1 MIYGNRM
8 TSTAR
13 PLRFGLVGTGHWARI
28 AHAPALASTP
38 GVELAAVWGRNPE
51 AAAALAAQHGAT
63 AHADLGTLL
72 DHVDALAFAVPPDVQ
87 ATIARRAAAA
97 GKHLLLEKP
106 IAIDPA
112 LAGALMQ
119 EAEQAGVATLV
130 FFTSRYQHDVRAWL
144 ADVTPRGPW
153 TGGQATWLGSA
164 LETASPFNTP
174 WRRESGAL
182 WDLGPHVVSL
192 LWAAVGPVTAVTAD
206 AGLADV
212 SHLVLHHD
220 SGATSALT
228 VSLSAPEGAEVQDL
242 FVWGQPG
249 RSVAPA
255 EAEDPV
261 IPLRT
266 ALAELAAMVRSGQA
280 SHPCDVRFGYAV
292 GRILADA
299 QHQLDAARADGRGR
313 RRP

>member
-1 MIYGNRM
+1 M
-8 TSTAR
+8 TSTPR
-13 PLRFGLVGTGHWARI
+13 PLRFGLVGTGHWAQI

-38 GVELAAVWGRNPE
+38 GIELAAVWGRNPE

-63 AHADLGTLL
+63 ARTDLGALL
-72 DHVDALAFAVPPDVQ
+72 DDVDAVAFAVPPDVQ
-87 ATIARRAAAA
+87 AGLARRAAAA

-106 IAIDPA
+106 VAIDPA
-112 LAGALMQ
+112 LAQALVQ
-119 EAEQAGVATLV
+119 EVEQAGVAALV
-130 FFTSRYQHDVRAWL
+130 FFTSRYQQDVRAWL

-164 LETASPFNTP
+164 LESASPFNTP
-174 WRRESGAL
+174 WRRDSGAL

-192 LWAAVGPVTAVTAD
+192 LWAAIGPVTAVTAD
-206 AGLADV
+206 AGPADV
-212 SHLVLHHD
+212 THLVLHHD

-228 VSLSAPEGAEVQDL
+228 VTLSAPEGAEVQDL

-249 RSVAPA
+249 RSVAPV
-255 EAEDPV
+255 EDEDSV

-266 ALAELAAMVRSGQA
+266 ALTELAAMVSSGQL
-280 SHPCDVRFGYAV
+280 SHPCDVRFGHAV

-299 QHQLDAARADGRGR
+299 QHQLDAARGSGR
-313 RRP
+313 